1 MGPFAIHEEWLGKDI
16 STHQVIVAM
25 YGPNGFVRVW
35 NAFAQCFVLLNQ
47 VLVIP
52 GDFFDH
58 IRVLLVR
65 LQLKS
70 HINGLDRLVLSFSGA
85 AYVAFA
91 LRLLI

>member
-1 MGPFAIHEEWLGKDI
+1 MFGHRRLLIMLHF
-16 STHQVIVAM
+16 Q
-25 YGPNGFVRVW
+25 FV

-91 LRLLI
+91 LKLLI

>member
-1 MGPFAIHEEWLGKDI
+1 MFGHRRLLIMLHF
-16 STHQVIVAM
+16 Q
-25 YGPNGFVRVW
+25 FV
-35 NAFAQCFVLLNQ
+35 NAFTQCFVLLNQ

-91 LRLLI
+91 LKLLI